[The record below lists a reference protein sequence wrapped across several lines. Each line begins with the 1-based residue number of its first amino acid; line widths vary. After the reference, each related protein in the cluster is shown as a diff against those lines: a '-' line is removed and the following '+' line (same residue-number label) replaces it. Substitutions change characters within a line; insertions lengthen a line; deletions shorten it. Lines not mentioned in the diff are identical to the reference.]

1 MFDHE
6 EAEGDYNF
14 DIKLRVKGSDKRKF
28 MEIQFQGGLEA
39 GLLLFVIDG
48 LVTDCVT
55 IQIHG
60 ISPLKVS
67 SATPG
72 SGLLVPSGFGRL
84 GLHRSWS
91 VLVKLWIMIIC
102 NILYVLSRVF
112 AGSCIS

>member
-14 DIKLRVKGSDKRKF
+14 DIKLRVKGSDKRKIV
-28 MEIQFQGGLEA
+28 EIHFQGGLEA
-39 GLLLFVIDG
+39 GLLLFIIDG
-48 LVTDCVT
+48 LVIDCVT

-60 ISPLKVS
+60 VSPLKVS

-84 GLHRSWS
+84 GLHRSER
-91 VLVKLWIMIIC
+91 VLVKRWNMNIC
-102 NILYVLSRVF
+102 KILYVSSRVF